1 MMGLSHL
8 LPSVW
13 KLCIFYQLQ
22 DLALLL
28 KRPKSK
34 TKAIFILKSFY
45 TSNIYIFI
53 KFAFFHKNFSPN
65 LHFFIYFS
73 IGNSDGYIIC
83 GQNSDEI
90 FRHNFCDSYVTILSF
105 GLALLSS
112 ICYVLPPR
120 PACNCTLRLLI
131 VSWVDQPTNLSFYAN
146 NYNN

>member
-1 MMGLSHL
+1 MRRLSQL

-34 TKAIFILKSFY
+34 TKAIFILKSSY

-65 LHFFIYFS
+65 LHIFIYFS

-90 FRHNFCDSYVTILSF
+90 FRHKLNFCDSCVTISSF

-112 ICYVLPPR
+112 TCYVLPPP
-120 PACNCTLRLLI
+120 PACNCTLRLL
-131 VSWVDQPTNLSFYAN
+131 SWVDQPTNLSFYAN